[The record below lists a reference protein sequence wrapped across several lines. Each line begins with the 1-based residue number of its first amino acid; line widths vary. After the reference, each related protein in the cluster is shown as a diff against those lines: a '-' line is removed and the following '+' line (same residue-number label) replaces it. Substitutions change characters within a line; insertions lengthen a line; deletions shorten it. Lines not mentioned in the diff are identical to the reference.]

1 MLIADRY
8 EIDDLPMG
16 RGGMGAVHHGLDTH
30 LGRRVAVKFLHLPG
44 GSDEQRERF
53 VREARIL
60 ARLEHPGAPIL
71 YDLGMHEQRLF
82 QVMQFVDGVT
92 VADVVAEHGPL
103 PPAWVAA
110 IGAQAAAVL
119 AAAHGLEIVHRDLTP
134 SNLMLRPDGSVVVL
148 DFGLAVLAGAV
159 RFTRMGQIF
168 GSPSYMAPEQVQHG
182 MADARSDLYALGC
195 VLHELLTGVQLFA
208 GQTAYAIF
216 ERQVREAPGPLPGAP
231 PALAR
236 VVLDLLA
243 KDPADR
249 PADAAVL
256 HDRLA
261 PLAVDL
267 PPLPGFLAPDPGPG
281 RRYACVWGRTA

>member
-1 MLIADRY
+1 LLIADRY
-8 EIDDLPMG
+8 EIEDLPVG

-30 LGRRVAVKFLHLPG
+30 LGRRVAVKFLHLPS
-44 GSDEQRERF
+44 GSEEQRQRF

-60 ARLEHPGAPIL
+60 ARLEHPGAPVL
-71 YDLGMHEQRLF
+71 YDLGMHEHRLF

-103 PPAWVAA
+103 PPAWAAA

-119 AAAHGLEIVHRDLTP
+119 AAAHALSIVHRDLTP
-134 SNLMLRPDGSVVVL
+134 SNLMLRPDGGVVVL
-148 DFGLAVLAGAV
+148 DFGLAVLAGAA

-168 GSPSYMAPEQVQHG
+168 GTPSYMAPEQIQHG
-182 MADARSDLYALGC
+182 VADARADLYALGC
-195 VLHELLTGVQLFA
+195 VLHEMLTGVQLF
-208 GQTAYAIF
+208 GGGTAFAVF
-216 ERQVREAPGPLPGAP
+216 ERQVREQPAPLPGAP
-231 PALAR
+231 DALAR
-236 VVLDLLA
+236 LVHDLLA

-249 PADAAVL
+249 PADAAAL

-267 PPLPGFLAPDPGPG
+267 PPLPGFLDPDPGPG
-281 RRYACVWGRTA
+281 RRYAGVWSRTP

>member
-8 EIDDLPMG
+8 EIEDLPVG

-30 LGRRVAVKFLHLPG
+30 LGRRVAVKFLHLPS
-44 GSDEQRERF
+44 GSDEQRHRF

-71 YDLGMHEQRLF
+71 YDLGTHEHRLF

-119 AAAHGLEIVHRDLTP
+119 AAAHELSIVHRDLTP
-134 SNLMLRPDGSVVVL
+134 SNLMLRPDGGVVVL

-159 RFTRMGQIF
+159 RFTRMGQMF
-168 GSPSYMAPEQVQHG
+168 GSPSYMAPEQIQHG
-182 MADARSDLYALGC
+182 VADARTDLYALGC
-195 VLHELLTGVQLFA
+195 VLHELLTGVQLF
-208 GQTAYAIF
+208 GGGTAFTIF
-216 ERQVREAPGPLPGAP
+216 ERQVREPPAPLPAAP
-231 PALAR
+231 AALDR
-236 VVLDLLA
+236 LVQDLLA
-243 KDPADR
+243 KDPTDR

-267 PPLPGFLAPDPGPG
+267 PPLPGFLAPDAGPG
-281 RRYACVWGRTA
+281 RRYAGVWSRTP

>member
-8 EIDDLPMG
+8 EIDDLPVG

-103 PPAWVAA
+103 PPGWVAA

-134 SNLMLRPDGSVVVL
+134 SNLMLRPDGGVVVL
-148 DFGLAVLAGAV
+148 DFGLAVLAGAA
-159 RFTRMGQIF
+159 RFTRMGEIF
-168 GSPSYMAPEQVQHG
+168 GTPSYMAPEQVQHG
-182 MADARSDLYALGC
+182 VADARSDLYALGC
-195 VLHELLTGVQLFA
+195 VLHESLTGTQLFG

-261 PLAVDL
+261 PLATDL

-281 RRYACVWGRTA
+281 RRYACVWGRTV